1 MPATILLILLG
12 FLLHFVIDYSANLG
26 YIKTMKTKGNEMTNT
41 KKFAEVGGWFGMFLI
56 HGATLP
62 VTLSVI
68 LGFSNHLPPLSMV
81 VMVWAGLAL
90 FFLRALARFDY
101 LYLVSNAVGFSFQS
115 VLLYLI
121 LNH

>member
-1 MPATILLILLG
+1 
-12 FLLHFVIDYSANLG
+12 
-26 YIKTMKTKGNEMTNT
+26 MKTKGNEMTNT

-68 LGFSNHLPPLSMV
+68 LGFSDHLPPLSMV

>member
-1 MPATILLILLG
+1 
-12 FLLHFVIDYSANLG
+12 
-26 YIKTMKTKGNEMTNT
+26 MTNA
-41 KKFAEVGGWFGMFLI
+41 KKVAECGGWVGMALI

-62 VTLSVI
+62 VTLGVI
-68 LGFSNHLPPLSMV
+68 LGMSNHLPPLSMV

-90 FFLRALARFDY
+90 FFFRALARFDW
-101 LYLVSNAVGFSFQS
+101 LYLVSNGVGFSFQS